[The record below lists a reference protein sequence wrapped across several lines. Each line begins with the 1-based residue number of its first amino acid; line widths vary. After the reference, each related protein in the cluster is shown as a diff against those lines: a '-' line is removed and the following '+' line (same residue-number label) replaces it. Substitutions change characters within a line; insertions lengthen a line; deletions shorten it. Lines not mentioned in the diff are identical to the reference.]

1 MKVFLISDTHFGDDR
16 ILRYENRPFASVEE
30 MDKAIIENWN
40 SMVSKEDTVF
50 HLGDVSSYEPE
61 RISEILAALNGKK
74 VLIMGNHDQNYT
86 NKQWEEMGF
95 EQAINYPILFRE
107 FFILSHAPMYIC
119 TNMPYANF
127 YGHIHANPS
136 YRDVSRQSA
145 CVCVERIG
153 YTPIEAD
160 ELITKMRRV
169 SECSH

>member
-1 MKVFLISDTHFGDDR
+1 MKFFLISDTHFGDDR

-86 NKQWEEMGF
+86 NKQWEEMG
-95 EQAINYPILFRE
+95 L
-107 FFILSHAPMYIC
+107 
-119 TNMPYANF
+119 
-127 YGHIHANPS
+127 
-136 YRDVSRQSA
+136 SRQS
-145 CVCVERIG
+145 
-153 YTPIEAD
+153 
-160 ELITKMRRV
+160 ITRSCFVNFSSCPMRRCISV
-169 SECSH
+169 PICRMQTFMGISMQIPAIGMSAGRVPASVWRESAILLLKQTS